1 MAEALS
7 QSGERRGLARALLA
21 LAACVMVAAVVV
33 AAWPRGAPAAGGASA
48 GAGSSTPS
56 ASPREVDEACAAARV
71 YLRKG
76 EPARAEA
83 ILTAI
88 AAKAPGSQD
97 VWLLLAEV
105 CLALGRPD
113 EALGAY
119 ESALRIGPES
129 GDLAFAAGVAASMAG
144 DASAAA
150 DRFARAEALDPSNPQ
165 RPLYLAQAQRKGG
178 MTEQAEAALLRAT
191 ALDPSLAPA
200 WGGLA
205 DLALEAGDL
214 GVAAERITR
223 ARRAAPDD
231 PIYRLIEARILRR
244 EGKAERAAT
253 LLLAMEEDRLLADR
267 ALVEE
272 AALCLGDAGHA
283 EEAASLCVRASARR
297 SEDGESAA
305 LAAEWLDRAGRRDD
319 AIIFAQAAA
328 RMGSEKGKAT
338 LERLRGGPAKP

>member
-1 MAEALS
+1 MAEGLR
-7 QSGERRGLARALLA
+7 QSGEQRGLARALLS
-21 LAACVMVAAVVV
+21 LSACVMVAAVAI
-33 AAWPRGAPAAGGASA
+33 AAWPRGATTSGGTSASA
-48 GAGSSTPS
+48 GAPS
-56 ASPREVDEACAAARV
+56 ASPREVDDACAAARV

-76 EPARAEA
+76 EPAKAEA
-83 ILTAI
+83 ILTSI
-88 AAKAPGSQD
+88 AAKAPAAQD
-97 VWLLLAEV
+97 ARVLLAEAR
-105 CLALGRPD
+105 LALARPADALAAYD
-113 EALGAY
+113 EALT
-119 ESALRIGPES
+119 LGPES
-129 GDLAFAAGVAASMAG
+129 ADLAFAAGVAASMAG

-178 MTEQAEAALLRAT
+178 KTEQAEASLLRAT
-191 ALDPSLAPA
+191 ALDPHLAPA

-214 GVAAERITR
+214 AVAAERITR

-253 LLLAMEEDRLLADR
+253 LLLAMDDDRLLADR
-267 ALVEE
+267 ALVKE
-272 AALCLGDAGHA
+272 AALCLGEAGHA
-283 EEAASLCVRASARR
+283 EEAASLCVQASARR
-297 SEDGESAA
+297 SDDGESAA

-328 RMGSEKGKAT
+328 RMGSDKGKAT
-338 LERLRGGPAKP
+338 LERLRGGPVKP